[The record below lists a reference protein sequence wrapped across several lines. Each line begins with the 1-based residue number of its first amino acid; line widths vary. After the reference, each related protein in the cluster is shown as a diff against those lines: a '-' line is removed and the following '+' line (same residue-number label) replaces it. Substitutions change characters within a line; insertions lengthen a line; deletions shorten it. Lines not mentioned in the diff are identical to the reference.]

1 MDRHSVHSDPIG
13 TGEFLFV
20 KKKIPIIVAHAQKA
34 IEGKKIFCSSRQFIS
49 EFIFLLRSKC
59 ASISSFN

>member
-20 KKKIPIIVAHAQKA
+20 KKKILIIVAHAQKA
-34 IEGKKIFCSSRQFIS
+34 IEGKKNILFFAPVYRRFYRDV
-49 EFIFLLRSKC
+49 LPVL
-59 ASISSFN
+59 